1 MTKRGSS
8 TLSSSSV
15 LPVASRIET
24 VPPKGIHVLAAARRH
39 FAAEILMAFG
49 DDEAREDVQTAL
61 LNSEVVVAR
70 LEIDAPL
77 TTRSRRRAKP

>member
-1 MTKRGSS
+1 
-8 TLSSSSV
+8 
-15 LPVASRIET
+15 
-24 VPPKGIHVLAAARRH
+24 
-39 FAAEILMAFG
+39 MAFG

-61 LNSEVVVAR
+61 LNSEVLVAR